1 RKKNGDSGPD
11 CSAGEH
17 RLQVMIR

>member
-1 RKKNGDSGPD
+1 KKNGDSGPD